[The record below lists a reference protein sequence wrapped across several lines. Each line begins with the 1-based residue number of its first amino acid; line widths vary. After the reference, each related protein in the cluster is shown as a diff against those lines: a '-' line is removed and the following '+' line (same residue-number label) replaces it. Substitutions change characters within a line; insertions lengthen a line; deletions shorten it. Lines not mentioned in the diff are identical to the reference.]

1 MDGISINKQDFYNQK
16 GIIFPKFEQEFA
28 WPYHTNFRR
37 VPVDVEIPWTPQ
49 YFIKAQGAVR
59 SQNQF
64 SMATLAATYLHT
76 FTQNNLFPMHSHW
89 TQVKKGFIC
98 SVKVTTYF

>member
-28 WPYHTNFRR
+28 WPYQTNFRR
-37 VPVDVEIPWTPQ
+37 VPVDVEIPWTPR
-49 YFIKAQGAVR
+49 YFIKAPGVVR

-64 SMATLAATYLHT
+64 SMAALARGPL
-76 FTQNNLFPMHSHW
+76 
-89 TQVKKGFIC
+89 IC
-98 SVKVTTYF
+98 IHLPRITCFQYIRIGRK